1 MSNPFDLN
9 NLGGL
14 MAGMQQTVMR
24 IKAEAEAARVVG
36 ESRDG
41 LVKVTA
47 TGGQEIVAVEI
58 SDDAF
63 EDDNVVDLEDLIM
76 EATNNALQGA
86 KELMAQ
92 KMSALTGGL
101 PMPPGLF

>member
-1 MSNPFDLN
+1 MS
-9 NLGGL
+9 
-14 MAGMQQTVMR
+14 
-24 IKAEAEAARVVG
+24 
-36 ESRDG
+36 
-41 LVKVTA
+41 
-47 TGGQEIVAVEI
+47 VEI